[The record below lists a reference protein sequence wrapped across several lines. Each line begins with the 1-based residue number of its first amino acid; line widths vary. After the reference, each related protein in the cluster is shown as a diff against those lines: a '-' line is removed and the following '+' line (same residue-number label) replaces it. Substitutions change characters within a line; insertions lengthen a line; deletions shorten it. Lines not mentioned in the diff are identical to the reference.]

1 MTLRRLPLMLQAAL
15 GDGVA
20 FDPFSLQQD
29 DVSASEV
36 DVGRGSQTKRNLAAD
51 ATLFS
56 LSKHR
61 A

>member
-15 GDGVA
+15 GEGVA

-36 DVGRGSQTKRNLAAD
+36 DVGRG
-51 ATLFS
+51 
-56 LSKHR
+56 
-61 A
+61 

>member
-1 MTLRRLPLMLQAAL
+1 MLQAAL

-36 DVGRGSQTKRNLAAD
+36 DVGRGRLILQPIALIGRL
-51 ATLFS
+51 
-56 LSKHR
+56 R
-61 A
+61 